1 MVTEEPHRSAYH
13 LSILSA
19 SLLGHD
25 KASPQWLLPE
35 ASKEQRPL
43 ILSAMLICHLAQL
56 KS

>member
-56 KS
+56 K